1 MSFKDLIKNQNLIKN
16 RNNLYSIDVKDI
28 SQIVQELEYL
38 EKSIFKDKYKY
49 IELLLNSSFVVFVS
63 FLYFLAIFSLSYIF
77 IF

>member
-28 SQIVQELEYL
+28 SQIIQELEYL

>member
-28 SQIVQELEYL
+28 SQIIQELEYL
-38 EKSIFKDKYKY
+38 KKSIFKDKYKY